1 MFEKSER
8 TSLIVYLYYH
18 RDWKKLLPYG
28 DVTYHS
34 RKFRYVQLYT
44 EEAKLAETVSCLEQE
59 SFVKEVAPS
68 PLKHLG
74 SNFQGILHPENT
86 TILEK

>member
-1 MFEKSER
+1 MLEKSER
-8 TSLIVYLYYH
+8 ASLIVYLYYH
-18 RDWKKLLPYG
+18 RDWKKLTQYG
-28 DVTYHS
+28 DLVYHS
-34 RKFRYVQLYT
+34 RKFRYVQLYLA
-44 EEAKLAETVSCLEQE
+44 EEKLAETLIQLKKEA
-59 SFVKEVAPS
+59 FVKEVSAS